1 MSGLVCHLAAP
12 PPTLHNLSNKTHR
25 DWHFSDDLHTFYE
38 RFSNIENI
46 CLVHSAAVQMLDI
59 AWDFLQGLRLNNT
72 MWREKPFNTMPALYW
87 GAVYRLSVLSAQS
100 QLLLQSP
107 IINLDWAG
115 SQLAVRG
122 GPDIAIISGLI
133 HRILASF
140 ISGRA
145 ASFWPGLSCELQMN
159 YVIMDL
165 LGCSPMSGSRPP
177 PLYSFLLSQLRWRER
192 ERGLLLLCKHREASH
207 HWALYDCHLASC
219 LSATQS
225 SYYFATQN
233 TAILYNHI
241 ILYHKLL

>member
-1 MSGLVCHLAAP
+1 M
-12 PPTLHNLSNKTHR
+12 
-25 DWHFSDDLHTFYE
+25 
-38 RFSNIENI
+38 
-46 CLVHSAAVQMLDI
+46 
-59 AWDFLQGLRLNNT
+59 
-72 MWREKPFNTMPALYW
+72 
-87 GAVYRLSVLSAQS
+87 YRLSVLSAQS

-192 ERGLLLLCKHREASH
+192 EREDCYCCANTGKPLTTEHCMIVTLLPV
-207 HWALYDCHLASC
+207 YPP
-219 LSATQS
+219 LS
-225 SYYFATQN
+225 
-233 TAILYNHI
+233 LVI
-241 ILYHKLL
+241 ILPLKILQSFTIILFSIISCCRRNRKENATLWITCDVWLTIPQDEQVVSYECITPTVSHLHGV